1 MANFSLMVLQALGK
15 GAQAKRRNYL
25 CNIKQQK
32 DLIQTTN
39 FRYVLKWSLRAQ
51 LHEKRVQMQ
60 VTNTIYLVLPL
71 PEPQIGSPLWEGIRG
86 INYGILL
93 RVKRR

>member
-15 GAQAKRRNYL
+15 GAQVKGRNYL

-32 DLIQTTN
+32 DLIQKTN

-51 LHEKRVQMQ
+51 LHEKRVRTQ

-86 INYGILL
+86 TDYEILL